1 MYGAD
6 QLFGIWCD
14 IGDGTTSRI
23 VGEFSNWNASDDR
36 EVEWLIVDLRSAYS
50 SVRLIMGQCTQ
61 PARTEDDTDH
71 SHGCTPWCRGERRGL
86 VVVGRCI
93 KTRPR
98 SIIRNPSSN
107 KMSQLGSA
115 EQHSNVQSPNC
126 SIPLALISA
135 HRING
140 TLMKF
145 TTLAMKLIL

>member
-14 IGDGTTSRI
+14 IGEECNLGTTSRI
-23 VGEFSNWNASDDR
+23 VGEFSNWNAADDR

-50 SVRLIMGQCTQ
+50 TTSVRLIMGQCTQ
-61 PARTEDDTDH
+61 SARTEDGTDH
-71 SHGCTPWCRGERRGL
+71 SHGCTPWYGEEWRGL

-98 SIIRNPSSN
+98 SIIRNPWSN

-115 EQHSNVQSPNC
+115 EQHSNVQSGAC
-126 SIPLALISA
+126 SE
-135 HRING
+135 RV
-140 TLMKF
+140 TLMVGTCHCF
-145 TTLAMKLIL
+145 SENH

>member
-14 IGDGTTSRI
+14 IGEECNLGTTISRI
-23 VGEFSNWNASDDR
+23 VGEFSNWNAADDR

-50 SVRLIMGQCTQ
+50 TTTSVRLIMGQCTQ

-71 SHGCTPWCRGERRGL
+71 SHGCTPWYGEEWRGL

-98 SIIRNPSSN
+98 SIIRNS
-107 KMSQLGSA
+107 LV
-115 EQHSNVQSPNC
+115 EQDVPAWFC
-126 SIPLALISA
+126 GTALQRPVGRLLRTGHGFSEN
-135 HRING
+135 H
-140 TLMKF
+140 
-145 TTLAMKLIL
+145 